1 MKKIVVFLSGQ
12 GSNFISIY
20 KSILENQVPAKI
32 DLVVSN
38 NMQAKGIKFA
48 KENGIDTAVIESY
61 NQNYKG
67 FKNIEQE
74 ILSNISP
81 IGPDLIIL
89 AGFLKKIPT
98 SIVEKYN
105 RKIINIHPSLL
116 PSFGGKGFYG
126 MKVHEAVIKAKAKIT
141 GATVHFVDKDYD
153 TGPIIA
159 QECISVD
166 DFDDAASIAKR
177 VLEIEHRLFP
187 FVVNSICNDLLDWNE
202 DTPIILG
209 EI

>member
-20 KSILENQVPAKI
+20 NSILENQVPAKI

-48 KENGIDTAVIESY
+48 KENGINTAVIESY

-67 FKNIEQE
+67 IKNIEQE
-74 ILSNISP
+74 ILSHLSP

-126 MKVHEAVIKAKAKIT
+126 MKVHEAVIKAKVKIT

-153 TGPIIA
+153 TGQIIA
-159 QECISVD
+159 QECILVD
-166 DFDDAASIAKR
+166 NFDDATSIAKR
-177 VLEIEHRLFP
+177 VLEIEH
-187 FVVNSICNDLLDWNE
+187 
-202 DTPIILG
+202 
-209 EI
+209 